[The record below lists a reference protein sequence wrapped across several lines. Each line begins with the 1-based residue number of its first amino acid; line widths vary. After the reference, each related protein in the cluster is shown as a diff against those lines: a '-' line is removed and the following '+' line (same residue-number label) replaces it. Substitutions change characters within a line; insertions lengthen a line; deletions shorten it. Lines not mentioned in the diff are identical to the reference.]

1 MEDKPF
7 NEQESLRLID
17 EMIHKVKADFHESG
31 ISALLWGSV
40 IIVCSLVSL
49 LNLSLKIPV
58 LNYIWLLTFVAI
70 VPQVMVSVR
79 ESRQRRYKTYT
90 DDAMSGI
97 WTSFAIAIFIVSF
110 YGGMFSVPH
119 ASALYLTLYGM
130 PTFAT
135 GITHRFRPMI
145 IGGAICWVFAI
156 ASFFITSDALQLVL
170 FALAA
175 FFAWLL
181 PGIILRSKYLKGK
194 RHV

>member
-1 MEDKPF
+1 MEEKQIS
-7 NEQESLRLID
+7 EQESLQLIT
-17 EMIHKVKADFHESG
+17 EMIGKVKNDFHESG

-49 LNLSLKIPV
+49 LNLELKIPALEYV
-58 LNYIWLLTFVAI
+58 WLLTFAAI
-70 VPQVMVSVR
+70 VPQVIVSVK
-79 ESRQRRYKTYT
+79 ESRQRRYKSYT

-97 WTSFAIAIFIVSF
+97 WISFAIAIFILSF
-110 YGGMFSVPH
+110 YSGMFQVPH

-135 GITHRFRPMI
+135 GLTHRFRPMI
-145 IGGAICWVFAI
+145 IGGLICWAFAI
-156 ASFFITSDALQLVL
+156 VTFFITSDAVQLIL

-181 PGIILRSKYLKGK
+181 PGIILRRTYLKAK